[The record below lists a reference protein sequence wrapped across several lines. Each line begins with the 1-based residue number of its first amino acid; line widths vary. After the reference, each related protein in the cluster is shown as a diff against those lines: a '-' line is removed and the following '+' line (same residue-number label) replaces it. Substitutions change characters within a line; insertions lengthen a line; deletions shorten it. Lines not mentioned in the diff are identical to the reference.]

1 MRYTETCVSHDSST
15 RQSIVPIFVAL
26 ALGMFLAALDQ
37 TIVSTALPTIV
48 KDLGGLE
55 HLSWVV
61 TAYLLAVTAV
71 TPLPTILST
80 ATAPARVRAGL
91 VAAFAGLGLL
101 IAATGLYGIV
111 AYSVSRRT
119 AELGVRVALGASGR
133 DIVGLVLGESLSL
146 AAWGIAVGAAAA
158 WAASRLLGAML
169 FGIAPDDPPT
179 YIASAA
185 VLLLTTLAASYAPA
199 RRAARLDPATTL
211 RAE

>member
-1 MRYTETCVSHDSST
+1 MWVQGQEAQVYWSLAQAPWLST
-15 RQSIVPIFVAL
+15 FLVARTSGDVDL
-26 ALGMFLAALDQ
+26 R
-37 TIVSTALPTIV
+37 STLRPVVASVDPTV
-48 KDLGGLE
+48 
-55 HLSWVV
+55 
-61 TAYLLAVTAV
+61 AVTAV

-80 ATAPARVRAGL
+80 ATAPARVRTGL

-119 AELGVRVALGASGR
+119 AELGVRVALGATCR

-158 WAASRLLGAML
+158 WAGSRLLGALL

-179 YIASAA
+179 YVASAA
-185 VLLLTTLAASYAPA
+185 VLLLATMAASYAPA
-199 RRAARLDPATTL
+199 RRAARLDPAVTL